1 LGNVPSFY
9 FCSLAAVLLTT
20 IQHRR
25 VLIYAIAITRN
36 IANVRSMRCIA
47 LEIPSLTLLATMLD
61 VFEAAHSPAVHVT
74 LWKLADIIIYHDRLG
89 YI

>member
-1 LGNVPSFY
+1 MGNVPGFY

-36 IANVRSMRCIA
+36 IANVRSMRCIV
-47 LEIPSLTLLATMLD
+47 LEIPSFTLLATMLD
-61 VFEAAHSPAVHVT
+61 VFAHSPAMHVT